1 MHFTPDNAREQA
13 LRDWQSQSVVNL
25 VVGTIDISLPRY
37 HWGELFCTESVS
49 CDWSEEAELFCRTYN
64 LTIRSLLKK
73 HGIPSWAPA
82 KRLPDAVSCLNIL
95 HKEGLPF
102 SGYRPVSKQEESADN
117 RILFHWGSERPVIY
131 ARLASSLL
139 IWGGSLSD
147 QSGRV
152 DVLDLLNHPQW
163 LAFYTYPRADFSQL
177 PWDEL
182 VESLQ

>member
-82 KRLPDAVSCLNIL
+82 KRLPDAVFCLNML

-102 SGYRPVSKQEESADN
+102 AGHRPVSKQEESAAN

-139 IWGGSLSD
+139 VWGGSLSD

-163 LAFYTYPRADFSQL
+163 LAFYTYPRAEFSQL